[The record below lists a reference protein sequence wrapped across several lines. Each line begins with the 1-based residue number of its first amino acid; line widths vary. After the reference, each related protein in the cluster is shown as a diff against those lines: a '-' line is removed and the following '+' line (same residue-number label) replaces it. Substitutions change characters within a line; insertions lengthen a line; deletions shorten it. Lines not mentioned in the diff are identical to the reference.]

1 MQYDDAMSTRDFVV
15 QVAQKI
21 GKKASDLEN
30 IIKILEEN
38 WIENVAALKQLDDEQ
53 WKELKV
59 PIGLVNQ
66 IKKNLNA
73 PKDDGQINSST
84 KPVTVQQTLQ

>member
-73 PKDDGQINSST
+73 PKDDG
-84 KPVTVQQTLQ
+84 